1 VSPPEGA
8 DEANAAERAPLR
20 TCVGCR
26 RRRPRSELVRLVA
39 GASGAVILDIPARAP
54 GRGAYLCRDS
64 GMDCLRAAQRRR
76 GLSRSL
82 RVGENVIDPETLGH
96 QLSELA
102 EEESPSPP

>member
-1 VSPPEGA
+1 MTPPEGA

-26 RRRPRSELVRLVA
+26 RRRPRPELVRLVA
-39 GASGAVILDIPARAP
+39 EASGAVILDIPARAP

-64 GMDCLRAAQRRR
+64 GMACLRVAQRRR
-76 GLSRSL
+76 SLSRSL
-82 RVGENVIDPETLGH
+82 RVGENVIDPETLGR

-102 EEESPSPP
+102 QEERPSPR

>member
-1 VSPPEGA
+1 MSPPESA
-8 DEANAAERAPLR
+8 DEANEADRAPMR

-26 RRRPRSELVRLVA
+26 RRRPRPELVRLVA

-64 GMDCLRAAQRRR
+64 GMACLRVAQRRR
-76 GLSRSL
+76 NLSRSL

-96 QLSELA
+96 RLSELA

>member
-1 VSPPEGA
+1 MSAPEDAHG
-8 DEANAAERAPLR
+8 ANAAGRAPLR

-26 RRRPRSELVRLVA
+26 RRRPRPELARLVA

-64 GMDCLRAAQRRR
+64 GMDCLRVALRRR
-76 GLSRSL
+76 SLSRSL
-82 RVGENVIDPETLGH
+82 RVGENVIDPETLGR

-102 EEESPSPP
+102 QEERPSPR

>member
-1 VSPPEGA
+1 MSPPEST
-8 DEANAAERAPLR
+8 DEANEADRAPMR

-26 RRRPRSELVRLVA
+26 RRRPRPELVRLVA

-64 GMDCLRAAQRRR
+64 GMDCLRVALRRR
-76 GLSRSL
+76 SLSRSL
-82 RVGENVIDPETLGH
+82 RVGENVIDPETLGR

-102 EEESPSPP
+102 QEERPSPR

>member
-1 VSPPEGA
+1 MTPSETA
-8 DEANAAERAPLR
+8 DGANAAERSPLR
-20 TCVGCR
+20 TCVGCK
-26 RRRPRSELVRLVA
+26 RRRPRPELVRLVA

-64 GMDCLRAAQRRR
+64 GMACLRVAQRRR
-76 GLSRSL
+76 SLSRSL
-82 RVGENVIDPETLGH
+82 RVGENVIDPETLGQ

>member
-1 VSPPEGA
+1 MSPPAGPGRDLPA
-8 DEANAAERAPLR
+8 PRLPLR

-26 RRRPRSELVRLVA
+26 RRRTRPELVRLVA
-39 GASGAVILDIPARAP
+39 GVAGAVILDIPARAP

-64 GMDCLRAAQRRR
+64 GVACLLAAQRRR
-76 GLSRSL
+76 SLSRSL
-82 RVGENVIDPETLGH
+82 RVRENDIDPETLGQ

>member
-8 DEANAAERAPLR
+8 DEANAAEKVPLR
-20 TCVGCR
+20 TCVGCK
-26 RRRPRSELVRLVA
+26 RRRPRPELVRLVA
-39 GASGAVILDIPARAP
+39 GASGAVILDIRARAP

-64 GMDCLRAAQRRR
+64 GMACLRIAERRR